1 MLIESKLNRY
11 FDVTIFVDAKKKIR
25 VKRYLKRSN
34 DKKTFEILNKR
45 QLSPVIKKKIC
56 DIVISN
62 NNSLVI
68 LKKNVKK
75 IIEKY
80 E

>member
-1 MLIESKLNRY
+1 MQ
-11 FDVTIFVDAKKKIR
+11 KKKIR